1 MDSTLE
7 DVPPRLRPTLRML
20 LKKCLDDG
28 RIRSVW
34 LEGSLAQGSAD
45 DWSDIDLHLAVIQ
58 PENFAAIEWLDSKVH
73 LVLADAIPGLSGS
86 FICLTSDW
94 IQIDLNV
101 HSSESDFMSGDSRR
115 ALLARDA
122 PIQDIASTH
131 SPRGQAFFPAQDIQ
145 IFLYFL
151 GKTIASVH
159 RGDLIALSQATSMMR
174 DRLLVNLLLAEN
186 GIQTGTINKRIGQ
199 HLNDEQMQCLQGVPA
214 FGLSELSIR
223 EAQQKPAGDYLARAR
238 KLAEKCGATWP
249 LELEEAT
256 KHLWHRELRMAW

>member
-1 MDSTLE
+1 
-7 DVPPRLRPTLRML
+7 ML

-101 HSSESDFMSGDSRR
+101 HS
-115 ALLARDA
+115 
-122 PIQDIASTH
+122 
-131 SPRGQAFFPAQDIQ
+131 
-145 IFLYFL
+145 
-151 GKTIASVH
+151 
-159 RGDLIALSQATSMMR
+159 
-174 DRLLVNLLLAEN
+174 
-186 GIQTGTINKRIGQ
+186 
-199 HLNDEQMQCLQGVPA
+199 
-214 FGLSELSIR
+214 
-223 EAQQKPAGDYLARAR
+223 
-238 KLAEKCGATWP
+238 
-249 LELEEAT
+249 
-256 KHLWHRELRMAW
+256 